1 MYTRSYTHRHKSCD
15 YTIHPVFDE
24 RAVPTP
30 RCVSIR
36 IGFIFHSHSTRHTST
51 PTPIRRRDAR
61 ERIQTTHAYRPVTTN
76 DGIRGRARTHSF
88 HFVRVK
94 FKKRVRAA
102 SEEEGGPPV
111 DFEFKREVRTSA
123 RARARARSVA
133 EETADGVPRRSS
145 SSGPSLKRSTGANE
159 RSFGC
164 ILKASETS
172 LLAGEFKCQLL
183 DAFRRRLTTRFVRDR
198 VRRRRKR

>member
-1 MYTRSYTHRHKSCD
+1 MYTRSCTHRHKSYD

-36 IGFIFHSHSTRHTST
+36 IDFIFHSHSTRHTST

-76 DGIRGRARTHSF
+76 DGIRGRARAHSF

-111 DFEFKREVRTSA
+111 DFEFKIEVRTSA
-123 RARARARSVA
+123 RARARAFGRGRNGGWCPSSVVVEWSVVEA
-133 EETADGVPRRSS
+133 IDGC
-145 SSGPSLKRSTGANE
+145 E
-159 RSFGC
+159 RAFVWMHSESERNVAFGGR
-164 ILKASETS
+164 I
-172 LLAGEFKCQLL
+172 
-183 DAFRRRLTTRFVRDR
+183 
-198 VRRRRKR
+198 